1 MRENIQTRKKNMP
14 SSVVIGAQWG
24 DEGKGKIIDILSH
37 NSDYIVRYQ
46 GGNNAG
52 HTVVIDGESFI
63 LHLIPSGILHKGKI
77 CIIGNGVVVNPAALI
92 DEIEKLKVRG
102 IDAKESLLISDQAHI
117 IFPYHWKIDELR
129 ELAKGKGKIGT
140 TKRGIGPCYTDKIT
154 RCGIRMIDLLD
165 DKMFLAKLKAIL
177 KEKNAILKNVYGFK
191 GYSLKTLYRQYKG
204 YRDKIKCYITNTT
217 HVINHALDKGKKVL
231 FEGAQGTLL
240 DVDFGTYPYVTS
252 SNSTAGGA
260 CTGTGVGPSRIG
272 KVIGVVKAYTT
283 RVGEGPFPT
292 EFSSSLMKRI
302 RGKGNE
308 FGATTG
314 RPRRC
319 GWFDALIVKHS
330 VMINGMHEIVLTKLD
345 VLDELEQ
352 IKVCTGYRYKGKT
365 YRSFPSNIEILF
377 SVKPLYETLPGW
389 MSDTSNIKR
398 YQDLPKNAK
407 NYINRLSCLAGAK
420 ISMVS
425 VGTDRKQILKIK

>member
-1 MRENIQTRKKNMP
+1 MP
-14 SSVVIGAQWG
+14 SKVVIGAQWG
-24 DEGKGKIIDILSH
+24 DEGKGKIIDILSRDA
-37 NSDYIVRYQ
+37 DYIVRYQ

-63 LHLIPSGILHKGKI
+63 LHLIPSGILHKGKR

-92 DEIEKLKVRG
+92 EEIKNLKIRG
-102 IDAKESLLISDQAHI
+102 IGVGKNLMISDQAHI

-129 ELAKGKGKIGT
+129 ELAKGKGRIGT

-165 DKMFLAKLKAIL
+165 DEIFSRKLQINL

-191 GYSLKTLYRQYKG
+191 GYSLKALYKQYAGYREKIKG
-204 YRDKIKCYITNTT
+204 YIANTT
-217 HVINHALDKGKKVL
+217 LEINEALDKGRNVL

-260 CTGTGVGPSRIG
+260 CTGTGVGPSRIDRVTG
-272 KVIGVVKAYTT
+272 IVKAYTT

-292 EFSSSLMKRI
+292 EFSDRLIGEI

-319 GWFDALIVKHS
+319 GWFDALIVRHS
-330 VMINGMHEIVLTKLD
+330 VIINNMDEIVLTKLD

-352 IKVCTGYRYKGKT
+352 IKICTGYRYKGKT
-365 YRSFPSNIEILF
+365 IKYFPSNIEILF
-377 SVKPLYETLPGW
+377 DVKPVYEVLPGW
-389 MSDTSNIKR
+389 MSDTSHIKHSSR
-398 YQDLPKNAK
+398 LPKNARG
-407 NYINRLSCLAGAK
+407 YIDRLSDLVGAR
-420 ISMVS
+420 ITMVS